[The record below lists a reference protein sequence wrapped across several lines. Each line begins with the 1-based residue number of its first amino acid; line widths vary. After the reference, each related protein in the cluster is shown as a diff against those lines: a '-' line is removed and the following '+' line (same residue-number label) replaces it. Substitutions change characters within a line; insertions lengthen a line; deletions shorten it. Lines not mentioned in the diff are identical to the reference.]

1 MFHFEGTKGFT
12 KSSPDLWSKLNDA
25 SFLIQCIPD
34 IQKVTQAE
42 KDIAGCVLR
51 PGFAFVRGTLDM
63 TMRITEAVP
72 EKSIR
77 VAVSSKGIGSS
88 STVEASLSFTPIEA
102 GTQIHWAADVKEMG
116 GLLKAVPQGLIQAA
130 AQKVIADVWTAIEG
144 KINSAS

>member
-1 MFHFEGTKGFT
+1 
-12 KSSPDLWSKLNDA
+12 
-25 SFLIQCIPD
+25 
-34 IQKVTQAE
+34 
-42 KDIAGCVLR
+42 
-51 PGFAFVRGTLDM
+51 M

-77 VAVSSKGIGSS
+77 VTVLSKGIGSS
-88 STVEASLSFTPIEA
+88 STVEASLSCTPIEA
-102 GTQIHWAADVKEMG
+102 GTQVHWAADVKEMG